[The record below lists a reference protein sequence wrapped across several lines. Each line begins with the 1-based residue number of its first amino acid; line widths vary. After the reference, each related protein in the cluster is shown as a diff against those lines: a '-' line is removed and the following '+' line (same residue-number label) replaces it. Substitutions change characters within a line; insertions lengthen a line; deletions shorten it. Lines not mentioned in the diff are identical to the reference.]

1 MKSIGLVGFPN
12 VGKSTLFNELTGASA
27 RVVNYPGSTVEAASG
42 VVVGS
47 RGESLQIWDLPG
59 VYTLSGV
66 TEEEKVARTQALACD
81 ALVLVCDVTQAGRQA
96 QWVDEVRG
104 LGKPFVVVF
113 TMQDLWANSGLSLPR
128 RELEA
133 LLGARVLWKQEWLEA
148 LVREDFLDLWLAR
161 GSSLS
166 SDSREF
172 LQQWRKLW
180 QPAEMALAQ
189 VAESFT
195 IKWDRWL
202 LQGLTGWLVFAG
214 VLLSLFLGVFTLSEP
229 ISGFLDSGFVRLGE
243 WVESREFWGAD
254 FLAKALLPA
263 MASLVV
269 FVPQIFL
276 LFFFMAL
283 LEGSGYLAR
292 ASVLADQLLRRFGLS
307 GRAFVSL
314 LSGYGCAIGG
324 ILATRT
330 MASAEEKRL
339 VRWML
344 PLLTCSARVPVFVV
358 LIQALLPEAS
368 AVAKAL
374 VLMGLYLVSFV
385 ISLVAAAVVQRV
397 SRGVAKTEPSW
408 LAMDLPWY
416 RLPSL
421 SQAFQQGRLQA
432 WSFVRR
438 AGPVISGL
446 SLVLFI
452 LAQFP
457 SVEASY
463 LKTVAAYLEPVF
475 TPMGSGGD
483 LGVAILASFIAR
495 EVFVGTLASM
505 RALAEDDVVAI
516 SSLFSAGQAAALL
529 VFFVF
534 ALQCVSTLGVL
545 VKEGHGL
552 KQTLLQAV
560 VYNGLAYVLG
570 VLVYQSL
577 RMFGV

>member
-1 MKSIGLVGFPN
+1 MRAIGLVGFPN
-12 VGKSTLFNELTGASA
+12 VGKSTLFNQMTGASA
-27 RVVNYPGSTVEAASG
+27 RVVNYPGSTVEATSG
-42 VVVGS
+42 VLLGDS
-47 RGESLQIWDLPG
+47 EEALQVWDLPG

-66 TEEEKVARTQALACD
+66 TEEEKVARAQALACD
-81 ALVLVCDVTQAGRQA
+81 ALVLVCDVTQAGRQG
-96 QWVDEVRG
+96 QLVDELRG

-113 TMQDLWANSGLSLPR
+113 TMEDLWVSSGLSLPR
-128 RELEA
+128 QELEA
-133 LLGARVLWKQEWLEA
+133 LLGVKVLWKREWLEV
-148 LVREDFLDLWLAR
+148 LSR
-161 GSSLS
+161 GTFVNVWSAKEFPSQKES
-166 SDSREF
+166 KEF
-172 LQQWRKLW
+172 LRQWRDIW
-180 QPAEMALAQ
+180 QPAELALSQ

-195 IKWDRWL
+195 TKWDRWL
-202 LQGLTGWLVFAG
+202 LQGLPGWLVFSG
-214 VLLSLFLGVFTLSEP
+214 VLLSLFLAVFSLSEP
-229 ISGFLDSGFVRLGE
+229 ISDFLDSGFVRLAE
-243 WVESREFWGAD
+243 EVETLGFWGAD

-263 MASLVV
+263 VASLVV

-330 MASAEEKRL
+330 LASAEEKRL

-416 RLPSL
+416 RLPSIK
-421 SQAFQQGRLQA
+421 QALQQGRLQA
-432 WSFVRR
+432 WSFIKR

-446 SLVLFI
+446 SLFLFA

-457 SVEASY
+457 SGEASY
-463 LKTVAAYLEPVF
+463 LKKLASYLDPVF
-475 TPMGSGGD
+475 TPMGAGGD
-483 LGVAILASFIAR
+483 VGVAILASFIAR

-560 VYNGLAYVLG
+560 VYNGLAYMLG